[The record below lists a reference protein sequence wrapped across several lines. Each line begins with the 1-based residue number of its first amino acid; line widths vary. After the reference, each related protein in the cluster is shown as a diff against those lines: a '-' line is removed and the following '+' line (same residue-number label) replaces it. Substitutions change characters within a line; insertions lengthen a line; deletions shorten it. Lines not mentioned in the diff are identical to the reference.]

1 MLSCCLYDFSLKLHL
16 YYILGPRDHPDIVDS
31 FMQLLAQ
38 VCFSFLFIHFL
49 FSLFLFLIQFKPIF
63 SFLLTTFFF
72 LLVEYRVSPSVSV
85 EVENKTFS
93 FSSGFAPSPGQCP
106 PLQGSS
112 PAATPSPCRSWC
124 GALGAA
130 AMVTFG

>member
-1 MLSCCLYDFSLKLHL
+1 MYDFSLKLHL

-63 SFLLTTFFF
+63 SFLLTTFIF

-93 FSSGFAPSPGQCP
+93 FISGFTPSPGQCP
-106 PLQGSS
+106 PLQGSAQL
-112 PAATPSPCRSWC
+112 PPPCLAKAGMGHLR
-124 GALGAA
+124 LLP
-130 AMVTFG
+130 